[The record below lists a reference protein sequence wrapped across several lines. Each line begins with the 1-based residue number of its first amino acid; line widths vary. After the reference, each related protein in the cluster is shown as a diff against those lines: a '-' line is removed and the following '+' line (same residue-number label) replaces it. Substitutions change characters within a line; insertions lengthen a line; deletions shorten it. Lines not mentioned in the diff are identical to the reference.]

1 MKVKDLIFASPVLS
15 KAKLTRMDDLDKFNV
30 IKAVRAIRIVT
41 HEYDE
46 LVKDA
51 QEKFKGENHDEM
63 VLKAE
68 VWNVKHSSGAPI
80 PPEERADFDELNGYF
95 SEYNRLMNK
104 FRSDEAE
111 KEVSCDYPRLT
122 EDAFGSLVS
131 SNDFT
136 VEEILSI
143 QTVLM

>member
-41 HEYDE
+41 NEYDE

-68 VWNVKHSSGAPI
+68 VWNMKHSSGAPI
-80 PPEERADFDELNGYF
+80 PSEERADFAELNGYF

-122 EDAFGSLVS
+122 EEAFGSLVS

-136 VEEILSI
+136 VEEILAI

>member
-15 KAKLTRMDDLDKFNV
+15 KAKLTRMDDSDKFSV
-30 IKAVRAIRIVT
+30 IKAVRAIRVLT
-41 HEYDE
+41 NEYDE

-68 VWNVKHSSGAPI
+68 LWNGKHSSGAPI
-80 PPEERADFDELNGYF
+80 PPEERADFVELNGYF

-111 KEVSCDYPRLT
+111 KEVSCNYPRLT
-122 EDAFGSLVS
+122 EEAFGSLVS

-136 VEEILSI
+136 VEEILAI